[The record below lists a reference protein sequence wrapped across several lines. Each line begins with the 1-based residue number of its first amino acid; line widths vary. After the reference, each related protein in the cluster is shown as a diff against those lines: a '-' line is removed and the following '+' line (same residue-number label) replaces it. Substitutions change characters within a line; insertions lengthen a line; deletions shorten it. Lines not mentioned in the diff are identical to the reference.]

1 MPRFSRRMTAGLR
14 MPRFVREH
22 AGIDHDLAQ
31 RADVFFLD
39 VAAED
44 QVGIGVRVQRAV
56 VLDLG
61 FQLSRSPAGI
71 AEREDG
77 VLRLGALRDRLQN
90 IHRRG
95 QANSVVDLQRRILDE
110 EIARMQHEA
119 AAGLDR
125 AAFQHLHGL
134 GVLRQLDLIGLLD
147 DVELHQQFGKVDT
160 AGPAVDDDAHGAFGV
175 MRAELDHLALEA
187 RHLDSSTWQR
197 VGISA
202 VRLLA
207 GSRSGAVLMGG
218 VAFHLQP
225 GWKTY
230 WLTPGDSGVPPR
242 FDFSKSENIEA
253 VTVLWPA
260 PTKFDDGAGGYS
272 LGYHDQVVLP
282 LRIVAK
288 NADKPVTLRADI
300 NYAVCEK
307 LCIPVEAS
315 AELAIASV
323 ASTEDSALFAALDT
337 VPKPAN
343 VGDPNPLTIRDVK
356 REGKSTVLVD
366 VAVPDTRA
374 VDLFVEGPTPDWAL
388 PVPKL
393 LERSPPGVKRFAFE
407 LEGLPPGTNPEGA
420 ALKLTLVGGDR
431 AYEFNINLD

>member
-1 MPRFSRRMTAGLR
+1 MVVIVPM
-14 MPRFVREH
+14 
-22 AGIDHDLAQ
+22 
-31 RADVFFLD
+31 RA
-39 VAAED
+39 A
-44 QVGIGVRVQRAV
+44 
-56 VLDLG
+56 LG
-61 FQLSRSPAGI
+61 FAATLLASSLA
-71 AEREDG
+71 
-77 VLRLGALRDRLQN
+77 LGA
-90 IHRRG
+90 
-95 QANSVVDLQRRILDE
+95 
-110 EIARMQHEA
+110 
-119 AAGLDR
+119 R
-125 AAFQHLHGL
+125 AQ
-134 GVLRQLDLIGLLD
+134 
-147 DVELHQQFGKVDT
+147 
-160 AGPAVDDDAHGAFGV
+160 DA
-175 MRAELDHLALEA
+175 
-187 RHLDSSTWQR
+187 SPWQR
-197 VGISA
+197 DGHSA

-218 VAFHLQP
+218 IAFQLQP

-230 WLTPGDSGVPPR
+230 WRTPGDSGVPPR
-242 FDFSKSENIEA
+242 FDFSKSENVEA

-260 PTKFDDGAGGYS
+260 PMKFDDGAGGYS
-272 LGYHDQVVLP
+272 LGYNNQVVLP

-288 NADKPVTLRADI
+288 SADKPVTLRADI

-315 AELAIASV
+315 AELAITSV

-366 VAVPDTRA
+366 VAVPDTRT

>member
-1 MPRFSRRMTAGLR
+1 MTV
-14 MPRFVREH
+14 MVPT
-22 AGIDHDLAQ
+22 
-31 RADVFFLD
+31 
-39 VAAED
+39 
-44 QVGIGVRVQRAV
+44 
-56 VLDLG
+56 
-61 FQLSRSPAGI
+61 
-71 AEREDG
+71 
-77 VLRLGALRDRLQN
+77 
-90 IHRRG
+90 
-95 QANSVVDLQRRILDE
+95 
-110 EIARMQHEA
+110 
-119 AAGLDR
+119 R
-125 AAFQHLHGL
+125 AAVGL
-134 GVLRQLDLIGLLD
+134 AATLL
-147 DVELHQQFGKVDT
+147 V
-160 AGPAVDDDAHGAFGV
+160 GAFATEV
-175 MRAELDHLALEA
+175 FAD
-187 RHLDSSTWQR
+187 DSSPWQR
-197 VGISA
+197 DTHSA

-207 GSRSGAVLMGG
+207 GSRSGGVLLGG
-218 VAFHLQP
+218 IAFQLEQ

-230 WLTPGDSGVPPR
+230 WRTPGDSGVPPR

-393 LERSPPGVKRFAFE
+393 VKNSPPGGKRFAFE